1 MKSAFSLLAAASFLA
16 LAAAAPVDAQPSAQP
31 SALTPAEFYKGRQL
45 TLLVSHPAG
54 GGYDT
59 YARFYGRH
67 LGRLMVGNP
76 GIVVQ
81 NMPGAA
87 GVAMTNYLFHQAPK
101 DGSVIG
107 LGAGP
112 LATAALMGS
121 TGARYDARQLSWIG
135 SMNAEVAT
143 AIAWH
148 THPVKTAQDLYS
160 TELVIGAGGATDIS
174 AIAPISLNRLLG
186 MRIKTVTGYAG
197 SAGQVLALER
207 GETGGI
213 GGYNYGSLKSVRPDW
228 LKEKKVTILLQYAFE
243 AHPDLPNVP
252 TLPQLARTEEE
263 KTVLALIFEPQK
275 MGRPIFGPPGIAA
288 DRLEALREAF
298 DAFVKDAVVLAES
311 EKTQTELYRPMRGED
326 MSKLVARLHE
336 TAPAIIRKAAEATLP
351 LDGMKPAEPKK

>member
-1 MKSAFSLLAAASFLA
+1 MAIKPTMRSAGAVAIVGLLLSAWGAAA
-16 LAAAAPVDAQPSAQP
+16 Q
-31 SALTPAEFYKGRQL
+31 TPAEFYKGRQL

-67 LGRLMVGNP
+67 LSRLMVGNP
-76 GIVVQ
+76 GIVIQ

-101 DGSVIG
+101 DGSVVG

-135 SMNAEVAT
+135 SMNAEAAT

-148 THPVKTAQDLYS
+148 THAVKTAKDLET
-160 TELVIGAGGATDIS
+160 TELVIAAGGATDIS
-174 AIAPISLNRLLG
+174 AMSPIALNRLLG
-186 MRIKTVTGYAG
+186 LKIKTVTGYAG

-207 GETGGI
+207 GEVAGI

-228 LKEKKVTILLQYAFE
+228 LREKKVNILLQYTFE
-243 AHPDLPNVP
+243 AHPELPNVP
-252 TLPQLARTEEE
+252 TLPQLARTDEE
-263 KTVLALIFEPQK
+263 KEILALIFLPQQ
-275 MGRPIFGPPGIAA
+275 MGRPIFGPPGIPA
-288 DRLEALREAF
+288 DRLKALRDAF
-298 DAFVKDAVVLAES
+298 DAFVKDAQVAADS

-326 MSKLVARLHE
+326 MVGMVERLHKVS
-336 TAPAIIRKAAEATLP
+336 PDIIKKAAEATLP
-351 LDGMKPAEPKK
+351 LDSMKSGTAK

>member
-1 MKSAFSLLAAASFLA
+1 MNPALRRFAIGASLCCFPLATA
-16 LAAAAPVDAQPSAQP
+16 DAQ
-31 SALTPAEFYKGRQL
+31 TPNQTGAEFYKGRQL

-67 LGRLMVGNP
+67 LGRLMPGNP

-121 TGARYDARQLSWIG
+121 AGARYDARQLSWIG

-148 THPVKTAQDLYS
+148 THPVKSAKDLYQ

-174 AIAPISLNRLLG
+174 AVSPIALNRLLG
-186 MRIKTVTGYAG
+186 MKIKTITGYAG

-207 GETGGI
+207 GEVGGI

-228 LKEKKVTILLQYAFE
+228 LREKKVNILLQYAFE
-243 AHPDLPNVP
+243 AHPELPDVP
-252 TLPQLARTEEE
+252 TLPMLARNDEE

-275 MGRPIFGPPGIAA
+275 MGRPIFGPPGIPA
-288 DRLEALREAF
+288 DRLQVLRDAF
-298 DAFVKDAVVLAES
+298 DAFTKDAAVLADS
-311 EKTQTELYRPMRGED
+311 EKTQTELFRPMRGED
-326 MSKLVARLHE
+326 MTALVARLHE
-336 TAPAIIRKAAEATLP
+336 TPPAIIRKAAEATLP
-351 LDGMKPAEPKK
+351 LDTMKPPEPNK

>member
-1 MKSAFSLLAAASFLA
+1 MKTALRNLAATLLLLAHLA
-16 LAAAAPVDAQPSAQP
+16 PAHAQ
-31 SALTPAEFYKGRQL
+31 TPTQTAAEFYKGKQL

-67 LGRLMVGNP
+67 LSRLMVGNP
-76 GIVVQ
+76 NIVVQ

-87 GVAMTNYLFHQAPK
+87 GVAMTNHLFFQAAK

-121 TGARYDARQLSWIG
+121 PGARYNARQLSWIG

-148 THPVKTAQDLYS
+148 THPVKTAKDLDT
-160 TELVIGAGGATDIS
+160 TELVIAAGGATDIS
-174 AIAPISLNRLLG
+174 AVSPIALNRLLG
-186 MRIKTVTGYAG
+186 MKIKTVTGYPG

-207 GETGGI
+207 GEVGGI

-228 LKEKKVTILLQYAFE
+228 LKEKKVNILLQYAFE

-252 TLPQLARTEEE
+252 TLPQLARTDEE

-275 MGRPIFGPPGIAA
+275 MGRPIFGPPGIPA
-288 DRLEALREAF
+288 DRLKALRDAF
-298 DAFVKDAVVLAES
+298 DAFVKDTAVLAES
-311 EKTQTELYRPMRGED
+311 EKTQTELFRPMRGED
-326 MSKLVARLHE
+326 MTTLVARLHE
-336 TAPAIIRKAAEATLP
+336 TPPAIIKKAAEATLP
-351 LDGMKPAEPKK
+351 LDTMKAGDAKK

>member
-1 MKSAFSLLAAASFLA
+1 MITSRRTLVALVASLVAGAAG
-16 LAAAAPVDAQPSAQP
+16 AAQAQ
-31 SALTPAEFYKGRQL
+31 TPAEFYKGREL
-45 TLLVSHPAG
+45 RLLVSHPAG

-76 GIVVQ
+76 TVVVQ

-121 TGARYDARQLSWIG
+121 TGARYDARQISWIG
-135 SMNAEVAT
+135 SMNAEAAT

-148 THPVKTAQDLYS
+148 THAVKTAKDLET
-160 TELVIGAGGATDIS
+160 TELVIAAGGATDIS
-174 AIAPISLNRLLG
+174 AISPIALNRLLG
-186 MRIKTVTGYAG
+186 LKIKTITGYAG

-207 GETGGI
+207 GEVGGI

-228 LKEKKVTILLQYAFE
+228 LKEKKVNILLQYTFE
-243 AHPDLPNVP
+243 PHPDLPNVP
-252 TLPQLARTEEE
+252 TLPQLARSDED
-263 KTVLALIFEPQK
+263 KQILSLIFEPQR
-275 MGRPIFGPPGIAA
+275 MGRPIFGPPGIPA
-288 DRLEALREAF
+288 DRLKALRDAF
-298 DAFVKDAVVLAES
+298 DAFVKDPAVLAES
-311 EKTQTELYRPMRGED
+311 EKTQTEIYKPMRGED
-326 MSKLVARLHE
+326 MAKLVERLHQASPE
-336 TAPAIIRKAAEATLP
+336 IVRKAAEATLP
-351 LDGMKPAEPKK
+351 ADTVKK

>member
-1 MKSAFSLLAAASFLA
+1 MKIGSLHSLAAIAAVALA
-16 LAAAAPVDAQPSAQP
+16 LAPATATAQ
-31 SALTPAEFYKGRQL
+31 TPAEFYKGKQI

-67 LGRLMVGNP
+67 LGRLMAGNP
-76 GIVVQ
+76 NIVVQ

-87 GVAMTNYLFHQAPK
+87 GVAMTNHLFHQAAK
-101 DGSVIG
+101 DGTVIG

-112 LATAALMGS
+112 LATAPLMGAV
-121 TGARYDARQLSWIG
+121 GARYDARQLSWIG

-148 THPVKTAQDLYS
+148 THPVKTAKDLYD
-160 TELVIGAGGATDIS
+160 TELVIAAGGATDIS
-174 AIAPISLNRLLG
+174 AMSPIALNRLLG
-186 MRIKTVTGYAG
+186 MKIKTVTGYAG

-207 GETGGI
+207 GEVGGI

-228 LKEKKVTILLQYAFE
+228 LKEKKVNILLQYAFE

-252 TLPQLARTEEE
+252 TLPQLARNDEE
-263 KTVLALIFEPQK
+263 KAILALIFEPQK
-275 MGRPIFGPPGIAA
+275 MGRPIFGPPGIPA
-288 DRLEALREAF
+288 DRLKALRDAF
-298 DAFVKDAVVLAES
+298 DAFVKDAAVLAES

-326 MSKLVARLHE
+326 MAKLVVRLHE
-336 TAPAIIRKAAEATLP
+336 TPPAVVKKAAEMTLP
-351 LDGMKPAEPKK
+351 IGGGGAKAPEKSPEAK

>member
-1 MKSAFSLLAAASFLA
+1 MTTSPRALSVLAAMCGT
-16 LAAAAPVDAQPSAQP
+16 AAVVFANIASAQ
-31 SALTPAEFYKGRQL
+31 TPAEFYKGRQL

-67 LGRLMVGNP
+67 LSRLMPGNP

-87 GVAMTNYLFHQAPK
+87 GVAMTNYLFHQAAK

-112 LATAALMGS
+112 LATATLMGS
-121 TGARYDARQLSWIG
+121 AGARYDARLLSWIG

-148 THPVKTAQDLYS
+148 THPVKTAKDLET
-160 TELVIGAGGATDIS
+160 TELVIAAGGATDIS
-174 AIAPISLNRLLG
+174 AISPIALNRLLG
-186 MRIKTVTGYAG
+186 LKIKTVSGYAG

-207 GETGGI
+207 GEVGGI

-228 LKEKKVTILLQYAFE
+228 LREKKVNILLQYSFE
-243 AHPDLPNVP
+243 PHPELPAIP
-252 TLPQLARTEEE
+252 TLPQLARTDEE
-263 KTVLALIFEPQK
+263 KEILSVIFLPQQ
-275 MGRPIFGPPGIAA
+275 MGRPIFGPPGIPV
-288 DRLEALREAF
+288 DRLEALRVAF
-298 DAFVKDAVVLAES
+298 DAFTKDPQVAAEA
-311 EKTQTELYRPMRGED
+311 EKTQTEIFRPMRGVE
-326 MSKLVARLHE
+326 MTALVERLHQIS
-336 TAPAIIRKAAEATLP
+336 PAILKKAAEATLP
-351 LDGMKPAEPKK
+351 LDSLHPAGAK

>member
-1 MKSAFSLLAAASFLA
+1 MCPTISPLKTTALAVAAALLAPATAA
-16 LAAAAPVDAQPSAQP
+16 LAQ
-31 SALTPAEFYKGRQL
+31 TPAEFYKGREIR
-45 TLLVSHPAG
+45 LLVSHPPG

-67 LGRLMVGNP
+67 LGRLMPGNP
-76 GIVVQ
+76 NIVVQ

-87 GVAMTNYLFHQAPK
+87 GVAMTNYLFTQAPK

-135 SMNAEVAT
+135 SMNAEAAT

-148 THPVKTAQDLYS
+148 THPVKTAKDLEK
-160 TELVIGAGGATDIS
+160 TELVIAAGGATDIS
-174 AIAPISLNRLLG
+174 AISPIALNRLLG
-186 MRIKTVTGYAG
+186 LKIKTVTGYAG

-207 GETGGI
+207 GEVGGI

-228 LKEKKVTILLQYAFE
+228 IKEKKVNILLQYTFE
-243 AHPDLPNVP
+243 PHPDLPNVP

-263 KTVLALIFEPQK
+263 KEILGLIFLPQQ
-275 MGRPIFGPPGIAA
+275 MGRPIFGPPAIPA
-288 DRLEALREAF
+288 DRLKALRDAF
-298 DAFVKDAVVLAES
+298 DAFVKDGAVLAES
-311 EKTQTELYRPMRGED
+311 AKTQIEIYKPMRGEE
-326 MSKLVARLHE
+326 MAALVEKLHKVSPE
-336 TAPAIIRKAAEATLP
+336 TIRKAAEATLP
-351 LDGMKPAEPKK
+351 LDVVKSQEGKK

>member
-1 MKSAFSLLAAASFLA
+1 MTTPLKFAAVIALAVQGLAGSAAAQA
-16 LAAAAPVDAQPSAQP
+16 
-31 SALTPAEFYKGRQL
+31 PAEFYKGRQL

-135 SMNAEVAT
+135 SMNAEAAT

-148 THPVKTAQDLYS
+148 THPVKTAKDLQT
-160 TELVIGAGGATDIS
+160 TELVIAAGGATDIS
-174 AIAPISLNRLLG
+174 AMSPIALNRLLG
-186 MRIKTVTGYAG
+186 LKIKTVTGYAG

-207 GETGGI
+207 GEVGGI

-228 LKEKKVTILLQYAFE
+228 LKENKVNILLQYTFE
-243 AHPDLPNVP
+243 AHPDLPTVP
-252 TLPQLARTEEE
+252 TLPQLARTDEE
-263 KTVLALIFEPQK
+263 KEILSLIFLPQQ
-275 MGRPIFGPPGIAA
+275 MGRPIFGPPGIPP
-288 DRLEALREAF
+288 DRLKALRDAF
-298 DAFVKDAVVLAES
+298 DAFVQDAAVLAES
-311 EKTQTELYRPMRGED
+311 AKTQTELYRPMRGED
-326 MSKLVARLHE
+326 MAGLVERLHKVS
-336 TAPAIIRKAAEATLP
+336 PAIIRKAAEATLP
-351 LDGMKPAEPKK
+351 LDGMKPAEAKK